1 MDTTPPTTQERD
13 PDLPPPGP
21 SGPPALPSA
30 PSATSLPPGSP
41 GSSGPDG
48 SAGGGTG
55 RGSRG
60 SGPLGFIVDPAV
72 DARRRRDLRRMRMVA
87 TGLLVFAA
95 VVYVLTR
102 GHDGGLLGFVNA
114 GAEASMVGACA
125 DWFAVTAL
133 FRHPLGL
140 PIPHTA
146 LIPRKKEMIGRSLEE
161 FVSENFMRE
170 DIIRERVLD
179 AEPTRRAS
187 EWALVP
193 GHAKRLVD
201 EVATVTV
208 HALHRIPDEDVRAV
222 IEHALLP
229 RLAQEP
235 VSSLAGGL
243 LDQVVRDKAHV
254 GLVDLA
260 LDEMRVWL
268 VDNEDLFESLITQR
282 APAWV
287 PDAVNDLVAR
297 KIHVEALKWLAD
309 VRNDP
314 HHDVRQAL
322 DKLLVD
328 LADDLQHDP
337 VTQAKAERL
346 KERLLSHPQVADTA
360 MSLWA
365 SLRAVVISALEDEHG
380 PVRARA
386 VKEVT
391 ALAERLLADAA
402 LRDRIDHRICDAT
415 VYAVERYGTELTRII
430 SDTVDRWDGRETAE
444 RVELQVGRDLQ
455 FIRINGTLVG
465 GLIGM
470 LIHAVSIL
478 LPS

>member
-1 MDTTPPTTQERD
+1 MDTTPQATRERD
-13 PDLPPPGP
+13 PEV
-21 SGPPALPSA
+21 PPATGGAAAARDAS
-30 PSATSLPPGSP
+30 TGPGRS
-41 GSSGPDG
+41 GGRSGGRSSGR
-48 SAGGGTG
+48 SGGA
-55 RGSRG
+55 
-60 SGPLGFIVDPAV
+60 SGPLGFIVDPAL
-72 DARRRRDLRRMRMVA
+72 DAQRRRDLRQMRLVA

-95 VVYVLTR
+95 IVYVLTR
-102 GHDGGLLGFVNA
+102 GHDDGLLGFVNA

-125 DWFAVTAL
+125 DWFAVTAI

-179 AEPTRRAS
+179 AEPTRRAA
-187 EWALVP
+187 EWALAP

-222 IEHALLP
+222 IEQALLP

-235 VSSLAGGL
+235 ISSLAGGL
-243 LDQVVRDKAHV
+243 LDQVVRDEAHV

-260 LDEMRVWL
+260 LDEVRVWL
-268 VDNEDLFESLITQR
+268 VDNEDVFESLITQR

-287 PDAVNDLVAR
+287 PDAINDIVAR
-297 KIHVEALKWLAD
+297 KVHVEALKWLAD
-309 VRNDP
+309 IRNDP
-314 HHDVRQAL
+314 RHDVRLAL
-322 DKLLVD
+322 DKLLID

-337 VTQAKAERL
+337 VTQVKAERL
-346 KERLLSHPQVADTA
+346 KERVLSHPQVADTA
-360 MSLWA
+360 MSLWG
-365 SLRAVVISALEDEHG
+365 SLRAVVVAALEDEDG

-386 VKEVT
+386 VTEVA
-391 ALAERLLADAA
+391 ALAERLLADAS
-402 LRDRIDHRICDAT
+402 LRERIDTRICDAT
-415 VYAVERYGTELTRII
+415 IYAIDRYGTELTRII
-430 SDTVDRWDGRETAE
+430 SDTVDRWDGKETAE

-470 LIHAVSIL
+470 LIHAVSIV

>member
-1 MDTTPPTTQERD
+1 VPDVDTTPQATREPGIGPGPVTGHD
-13 PDLPPPGP
+13 PDGPDGHARASGP
-21 SGPPALPSA
+21 SG
-30 PSATSLPPGSP
+30 
-41 GSSGPDG
+41 SGA
-48 SAGGGTG
+48 S
-55 RGSRG
+55 
-60 SGPLGFIVDPAV
+60 SGPLGFIVDPAL
-72 DARRRRDLRRMRMVA
+72 DAQRRRDLRQMRLVA

-95 VVYVLTR
+95 IVYVLTR
-102 GHDGGLLGFVNA
+102 GHDDGLLGFVNA

-125 DWFAVTAL
+125 DWFAVTAI

-179 AEPTRRAS
+179 AEPTRRAA
-187 EWALVP
+187 EWALAP

-208 HALHRIPDEDVRAV
+208 HALHRIPDEDVRAI
-222 IEHALLP
+222 IEQAVLP

-235 VSSLAGGL
+235 ISSLAGGL
-243 LDQVVRDKAHV
+243 LDQVVRDEAHV

-260 LDEMRVWL
+260 LDEVRGWL

-287 PDAVNDLVAR
+287 PDAINDLVAR

-309 VRNDP
+309 IRNDP
-314 HHDVRQAL
+314 RHDVRLAL
-322 DKLLVD
+322 DKLLID

-337 VTQAKAERL
+337 ATQAKAERL
-346 KERLLSHPQVADTA
+346 KERVLAHPQVADTA
-360 MSLWA
+360 MSLWG
-365 SLRAVVISALEDEHG
+365 SFRAVVIAALEDEAG
-380 PVRARA
+380 PVRSRA
-386 VKEVT
+386 VREVT
-391 ALAERLLADAA
+391 ALAERLLGDEA
-402 LRDRIDHRICDAT
+402 LRARIDTRICDAT
-415 VYAVERYGTELTRII
+415 IYAIDRYGTELTRII
-430 SDTVDRWDGRETAE
+430 SDTVDRWDGKETAE

-470 LIHAVSIL
+470 LIHAVSIV